1 MWPCVHGRRRRFV
14 KNRKSLAK
22 SWRGAMFNRK
32 SILATVL
39 SLGLTACSVGP
50 RYKQPTL
57 ALPQQFTAP
66 YPATAD
72 VSPHADASDPEFW
85 HSFHDPEL
93 ISLVEH
99 ALTANND
106 LRAAL
111 AHYDSANALLREAKF
126 DRVPT
131 VTMSTSVGREKYGS
145 FQAFGY
151 PRNNR
156 FFNPG
161 INASWELDFFGRVRH
176 SIEAERQQTLAEAS
190 DLAAM
195 QVTVVGHVAS
205 TYIDLRG
212 RQELLRVARENVE
225 NQQETV
231 RLVDATY
238 SAGRGTQFDTARAR
252 ALLETTT
259 SRIPELL
266 AAIALDE
273 HRLAVLCGLSPDTLV
288 SELEVAKPLP
298 GLPNRIDPGTPAD
311 LIRRRPDVSASEER
325 LHAATERIGI
335 ATADLFPRLNFA
347 GLLGFNELH
356 GDTPFDGVSAVNLAA
371 LNIDWSFLDRGRVRA
386 RIAASR
392 ADGDAQLAQ
401 YQQSVLLAL
410 EDVENALVRYAR
422 SQDRDAQLQLA
433 AKDSKRAADLASIR
447 FRNGAT
453 GLLDLLDAQR
463 AQLQDEDAYAESH
476 SNSAL
481 SAVLLYKS
489 LAGGW
494 PQRPPQPPKGGVP

>member
-1 MWPCVHGRRRRFV
+1 M
-14 KNRKSLAK
+14 L
-22 SWRGAMFNRK
+22 NRK
-32 SILATVL
+32 SILATAL

-66 YPATAD
+66 PTTTVD
-72 VSPHADASDPEFW
+72 VIPHADASDPEFW
-85 HSFHDPEL
+85 HSFNDPEL
-93 ISLVEH
+93 NSLVQR

-111 AHYDSANALLREAKF
+111 AHYDSANALLHEAKF
-126 DRVPT
+126 DRIPT
-131 VTMSTSVGREKYGS
+131 LTMSTSVGRQKFS
-145 FQAFGY
+145 AFQAFDY

-156 FFNPG
+156 FFDPE

-176 SIEAERQQTLAEAS
+176 NIEAHRQQTLGDANN
-190 DLAAM
+190 LAAM
-195 QVTVVGHVAS
+195 QVTVVGEVAS

-212 RQELLRVARENVE
+212 RQELLRAARENVE
-225 NQQETV
+225 NERETV
-231 RLVDATY
+231 RLVEAAY
-238 SAGRGTQFDTARAR
+238 SAGRGTQFDTARTR

-259 SRIPELL
+259 SRIPDLL
-266 AAIALDE
+266 SAIALDE
-273 HRLAVLCGLSPDTLV
+273 HRLAVLCALSPDALV
-288 SELEVAKPLP
+288 SELEVARPLP
-298 GLPNRIDPGTPAD
+298 DLPRRIDPGTPAD
-311 LIRRRPDVSASEER
+311 LVRRRPDVSASEER
-325 LHAATERIGI
+325 LHAATEEIGI
-335 ATADLFPRLNFA
+335 ATADLFPRVNFA
-347 GLLGFNELH
+347 GFLGLNEIH

-392 ADGDAQLAQ
+392 ADGDAQLAE

-410 EDVENALVRYAR
+410 EDVENALVSYAL
-422 SQDRDAQLQLA
+422 SQDRDAQLRLA
-433 AKDSKRAADLASIR
+433 ARDSERAANLASVR
-447 FRNGAT
+447 FKDGAT
-453 GLLDLLDAQR
+453 SLLDLLDAQR
-463 AQLQDEDAYAESH
+463 VQLQAEDAYAENH

-494 PQRPPQPPKGGVP
+494 PQHLPLGSGSRRP

>member
-1 MWPCVHGRRRRFV
+1 ML
-14 KNRKSLAK
+14 NRKLVL
-22 SWRGAMFNRK
+22 M
-32 SILATVL
+32 TVL

-50 RYKQPTL
+50 HYKQPAL

-66 YPATAD
+66 DTATAE

-85 HSFHDPEL
+85 HSFNDPEL
-93 ISLVEH
+93 SSVVQR

-126 DRVPT
+126 DRYPT
-131 VTMSTSVGREKYGS
+131 VTMSSSLGRQKFGE

-156 FFNPG
+156 FFNPE

-176 SIEAERQQTLAEAS
+176 NIEAQRQLALADAS
-190 DLAAM
+190 SVAAM
-195 QVTVVGHVAS
+195 QVTIVGEVAS

-212 RQELLRVARENVE
+212 RQELLRIARENVKNE
-225 NQQETV
+225 QETV
-231 RLVDATY
+231 RLVDAAY
-238 SAGRGTQFDTARAR
+238 SAGRGTEFDTARAR

-266 AAIALDE
+266 STIALDE
-273 HRLAVLCGLSPDTLV
+273 HRLAVLCGLPPDALV
-288 SELEVAKPLP
+288 SELEVARPLP
-298 GLPNRIDPGTPAD
+298 DLPDRIDPGTPAD

-335 ATADLFPRLNFA
+335 ATADLFPRVNFA

-392 ADGDAQLAQ
+392 ADGDAQLDQ

-410 EDVENALVRYAR
+410 EDVENALVSYAR
-422 SQDRDAQLQLA
+422 SQDRDVQLQLA
-433 AKDSKRAADLASIR
+433 AKDSKRAADLASVR
-447 FRNGAT
+447 FKNGAT
-453 GLLDLLDAQR
+453 GLLDLLDAER
-463 AQLQDEDAYAESH
+463 VELQAEDAYAESH

-494 PQRPPQPPKGGVP
+494 PQTLPPAVRGGKP

>member
-1 MWPCVHGRRRRFV
+1 ML
-14 KNRKSLAK
+14 NL
-22 SWRGAMFNRK
+22 K

-50 RYKQPTL
+50 HYKQPAL

-66 YPATAD
+66 DTASVD
-72 VSPHADASDPEFW
+72 AAPRADASDPEFW

-93 ISLVEH
+93 SSLVQRS
-99 ALTANND
+99 LTANND

-126 DRVPT
+126 DRYPT
-131 VTMSTSVGREKYGS
+131 VTMSTSVGRQKLGE

-156 FFNPG
+156 FFTPE

-176 SIEAERQQTLAEAS
+176 NIEAQRQLALADAS
-190 DLAAM
+190 GLAAI
-195 QVTVVGHVAS
+195 QVTVVGEVAG

-212 RQELLRVARENVE
+212 RQELLRIARENVE
-225 NQQETV
+225 NEQQTV
-231 RLVDATY
+231 QLVEAAY
-238 SAGRGTQFDTARAR
+238 SAGRGTEFDTSRAR
-252 ALLETTT
+252 ALLETTI

-266 AAIALDE
+266 SAIALDE
-273 HRLAVLCGLSPDTLV
+273 HRLAVLCGLSPEALV
-288 SELEVAKPLP
+288 SELEMAKPLP
-298 GLPNRIDPGTPAD
+298 DLPKRIDPGTPAD
-311 LIRRRPDVSASEER
+311 LVRRRPDVSASEER
-325 LHAATERIGI
+325 LHAATEQIGM
-335 ATADLFPRLNFA
+335 ATADLFPRVNFA
-347 GLLGFNELH
+347 GLLGLNEFH

-371 LNIDWSFLDRGRVRA
+371 LNIDWSFLNTARVRA
-386 RIAASR
+386 RIAAKR

-410 EDVENALVRYAR
+410 EDVENALVSYAR
-422 SQDRDAQLQLA
+422 SQDRDVQLQLA
-433 AKDSKRAADLASIR
+433 AKDSKRAADLASVR
-447 FRNGAT
+447 FKNGAT

-463 AQLQDEDAYAESH
+463 AQLKDEDAYAESH

-494 PQRPPQPPKGGVP
+494 PQHPPQPPKGGTP

>member
-1 MWPCVHGRRRRFV
+1 M
-14 KNRKSLAK
+14 L
-22 SWRGAMFNRK
+22 NRK
-32 SILATVL
+32 SILATVF
-39 SLGLTACSVGP
+39 SLALTGCSVGP

-57 ALPQQFTAP
+57 VLPQQFTAP
-66 YPATAD
+66 NAATAD
-72 VSPHADASDPEFW
+72 VTPPAEASDQEFW
-85 HSFHDPEL
+85 HSFNDAEL
-93 ISLVEH
+93 SSLVQR

-106 LRAAL
+106 LRMAL

-126 DRVPT
+126 DRYPT
-131 VTMSTSVGREKYGS
+131 VTMSTSVGRQKFS
-145 FQAFGY
+145 ALQAFGF

-156 FFNPG
+156 FFNPE

-176 SIEAERQQTLAEAS
+176 NIEAQRQRTLADAS

-195 QVTVVGHVAS
+195 QVTVVGEVAS

-212 RQELLRVARENVE
+212 RQERLRVARENAE
-225 NQQETV
+225 NEQETV
-231 RLVDATY
+231 RLVEAAY
-238 SAGRGTQFDTARAR
+238 SAGRGTEFDTARAR
-252 ALLETTT
+252 ALLETTN

-266 AAIALDE
+266 SAIALDE
-273 HRLAVLCGLSPDTLV
+273 HRLAVLCGLTPDTFI
-288 SELEVAKPLP
+288 SELEVASRLP
-298 GLPNRIDPGTPAD
+298 DLPKRIDPGTPAD
-311 LIRRRPDVSASEER
+311 LVRRRPDVSASEQR
-325 LHAATERIGI
+325 LHAATEQIGI
-335 ATADLFPRLNFA
+335 ATADLFPRVNFA
-347 GLLGFNELH
+347 GILGMNESH
-356 GDTPFDGVSAVNLAA
+356 GDTPFDGISAVNLTQ

-410 EDVENALVRYAR
+410 EDVENALVSYAR
-422 SQDRDAQLQLA
+422 SQDRDVQLQLA
-433 AKDSKRAADLASIR
+433 AKDSKRAADLASVR
-447 FRNGAT
+447 FKNGAT

-463 AQLQDEDAYAESH
+463 VQLQAEDAYAESH

-494 PQRPPQPPKGGVP
+494 PQHLPLAARFSMNRK

>member
-1 MWPCVHGRRRRFV
+1 ML
-14 KNRKSLAK
+14 NL
-22 SWRGAMFNRK
+22 K

-50 RYKQPTL
+50 HYKQPAL

-66 YPATAD
+66 DTASVD
-72 VSPHADASDPEFW
+72 AAPRADASDPEFW

-93 ISLVEH
+93 SSLVQRS
-99 ALTANND
+99 LTANND

-126 DRVPT
+126 DRYPT
-131 VTMSTSVGREKYGS
+131 VTMSTSVGRQKLGE

-156 FFNPG
+156 FFTPG

-176 SIEAERQQTLAEAS
+176 NIEAQRQLALADAS
-190 DLAAM
+190 GLAAI
-195 QVTVVGHVAS
+195 QVTVVGEVAG

-212 RQELLRVARENVE
+212 RQELLRIARENVE
-225 NQQETV
+225 NEQQTV
-231 RLVDATY
+231 QLVEAAY
-238 SAGRGTQFDTARAR
+238 SAGRGTEFDTSRAR
-252 ALLETTT
+252 ALLETTI

-266 AAIALDE
+266 SAIALDE
-273 HRLAVLCGLSPDTLV
+273 HRLAVLCGLSPEALV
-288 SELEVAKPLP
+288 SELEMAKPLP
-298 GLPNRIDPGTPAD
+298 DLPKRIDPGTPAD
-311 LIRRRPDVSASEER
+311 LVRRRPDVSASEER
-325 LHAATERIGI
+325 LHAATEQIGM
-335 ATADLFPRLNFA
+335 ATADLFPRVNFA
-347 GLLGFNELH
+347 GLLGLNEFH

-371 LNIDWSFLDRGRVRA
+371 LNIDWSFLNTARVRA
-386 RIAASR
+386 RIAAKR

-410 EDVENALVRYAR
+410 EDVENALVSYAR
-422 SQDRDAQLQLA
+422 SQDRDVQLQLA
-433 AKDSKRAADLASIR
+433 AKDSKRAADLASVR
-447 FRNGAT
+447 FKNGAT

-463 AQLQDEDAYAESH
+463 AQLKDEDAYAESH
-476 SNSAL
+476 SDSAL

-494 PQRPPQPPKGGVP
+494 PQHPPQPPKGGTP